1 MANVRR
7 RAAYYVLV
15 ISITIIVSSV
25 VYDLGM
31 KAFEPGPYPPEG
43 VDISLFHSMQVV
55 VETFTATGY
64 GSDSPWRSPEMN
76 VMIMIL
82 DMTGVALFFLAL
94 PAVFIPLF
102 REALSPSPPR
112 SVADSLADHVVV
124 CSDTTRTEVLVDELG
139 ARDVPYV
146 VVESDEERAM
156 ELHRESYSVVHSDP
170 ESVTG
175 LRRANATE
183 ARALVAD
190 VSDRVD
196 ASIVLAAREIRED
209 LTVLSVV
216 EDPDHERYH
225 RLAGADE
232 VLMPRQLLGDA
243 LARKLTTGIST
254 EPGEPFDEDADVDVL
269 EVPITH
275 GSTLDGTTLAKSA
288 IRERF
293 GVNVIGVWY
302 HGDFE
307 PAPPPE
313 RTLEGG
319 AVLLVTG
326 SESQLTTLEREMLAK
341 TRRYRRGAAV
351 VIGHGEVGETITHQ
365 LAAADVA
372 HTVIDRRE
380 EPGVDVVGEATDTDV
395 LEAADVPDAGSVVLA
410 IPDDT
415 TTEFVTLV
423 VRAMNE
429 QCQIIARADDEEA
442 IRKTYR
448 AGADYAL
455 SLATVSGHAIASA
468 VLDTEE
474 AVAVGTTVEIRRT
487 EAPELVGTTLAEA
500 GVRERTGC
508 TVIALVRDG
517 DLRTDFAPEVRIESG
532 DELVIAG
539 TEDDVEAFLERFG

>member
-1 MANVRR
+1 MVSVRR
-7 RAAYYVLV
+7 RAAYYVLI

-31 KAFEPGPYPPEG
+31 KTFEPRPYPPDG
-43 VDISLFHSMQVV
+43 VEFSILHSMQVV

-64 GSDSPWRSPEMN
+64 GSDSPWQSSEMN

-102 REALSPSPPR
+102 RETLSPSPPR
-112 SVADSLADHVVV
+112 TVADSLSDHVVI
-124 CSDTTRTEVLVDELG
+124 CSDTTRTEVLVNKLG
-139 ARDVPYV
+139 GNDVPYV
-146 VVESDEERAM
+146 VVEPDEDRAM
-156 ELHRESYSVVHSDP
+156 ELHREGYSVVHSDP
-170 ESVTG
+170 ESVRG
-175 LRRANATE
+175 LQRANAAD

-190 VSDRVD
+190 ISDRVD

-225 RLAGADE
+225 RLAGADD
-232 VLMPRQLLGDA
+232 VLMPRQLLGHA

-254 EPGEPFDEDADVDVL
+254 ESGDPFDEDVDVDVL
-269 EVPITH
+269 EVPVTH
-275 GSTLDGTTLAKSA
+275 GGDLDGTTLGKSG

-293 GVNVIGVWY
+293 GVNVIGLWY

-326 SESQLTTLEREMLAK
+326 SESQLAELERRMLSK

-351 VIGHGEVGETITHQ
+351 VIGHGEVGETVTQ
-365 LAAADVA
+365 ALGAADVA
-372 HTVIDRRE
+372 YTVIDRRDG
-380 EPGVDVVGEATDTDV
+380 PGVDVVGEATDTDV
-395 LEAADVPDAGSVVLA
+395 LEAAGVQDAGSVVLA
-410 IPDDT
+410 VPDDT
-415 TTEFVTLV
+415 TTEFTTLV
-423 VRAMNE
+423 VRDMNE
-429 QCQIIARADDEEA
+429 QCEIIARADDDEA

-455 SLATVSGHAIASA
+455 SLATVSGHSIAAA
-468 VLDTEE
+468 VLETEE
-474 AVAVGTTVEIRRT
+474 AVAIGTTVEIRRT
-487 EAPELVGTTLAEA
+487 AAPELGGTTLAEA
-500 GVRERTGC
+500 GVRERTGA

-517 DLRTDFAPEVRIESG
+517 TVLTDFAPDVRIQSG
-532 DELVIAG
+532 DELVITG
-539 TEDDVEAFLERFG
+539 TEGDIEAFEEQFG